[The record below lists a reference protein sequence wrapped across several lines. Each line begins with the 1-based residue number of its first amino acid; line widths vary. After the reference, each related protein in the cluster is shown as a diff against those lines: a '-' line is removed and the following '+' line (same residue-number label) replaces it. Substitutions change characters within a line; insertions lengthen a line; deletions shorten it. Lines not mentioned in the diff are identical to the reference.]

1 MMDTQNNWR
10 VRTKTI
16 DEMMHDVQERVE
28 KDSDYM
34 MVSSERFLDFF
45 V

>member
-1 MMDTQNNWR
+1 MDQKNNWR

-16 DEMMHDVQERVE
+16 DEMLHDIRDTIQADPELVMVKAE
-28 KDSDYM
+28 KL
-34 MVSSERFLDFF
+34 LDFF